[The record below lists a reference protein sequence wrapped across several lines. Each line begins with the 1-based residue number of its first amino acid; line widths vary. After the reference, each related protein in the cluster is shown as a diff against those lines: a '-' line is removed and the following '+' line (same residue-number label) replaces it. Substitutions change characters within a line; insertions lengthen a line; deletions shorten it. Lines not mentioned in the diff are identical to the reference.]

1 LSDNDDK
8 PAQPASSNGTGDDS
22 IIRVEGLVKKF
33 GSVEVLRGVTFDVKK
48 GETLCILGGS
58 GGGKS
63 TLLKCMIGVE
73 PATEGEVVIDGDDIV
88 GMKEADL
95 DAVRRKFGVMF
106 QGGALLNSMTIAEN
120 VALPIGHHTK
130 LDSETIDTM
139 VKMKLHQ
146 VDLLHAADRRP
157 SAISG
162 GMQKRAAVARAL
174 ALDPKILFYDEP
186 SAGLDPIATTRIDH
200 LINKLKTT
208 MRMTNIV
215 VTHVME
221 SVQRIA
227 DHIIMLDKGQVILD
241 GTLEDLMNS
250 DDPRIKQFR
259 TGDLAGPGGGVTS
272 TEAYHRDLLM

>member
-1 LSDNDDK
+1 MSD
-8 PAQPASSNGTGDDS
+8 AVVADS
-22 IIRVEGLVKKF
+22 AIIRVNDLVKRF
-33 GSVEVLRGVTFDVKK
+33 GSVEVLRGITFDVKK

-63 TLLKCMIGVE
+63 TLLNCMIGVID
-73 PATEGEVVIDGDDIV
+73 ATEGSVVIDGDDIV
-88 GMKEADL
+88 GVSEREL
-95 DAVRRKFGVMF
+95 DVVRRKFGVMF
-106 QGGALLNSMTIAEN
+106 QGGALLNSMTIAQN
-120 VALPIGHHTK
+120 IALPIEHHTK
-130 LDSETIDTM
+130 LDADTIETM

-227 DHIIMLDKGQVILD
+227 DRIIMLDRGKVILD
-241 GTLEDLMNS
+241 GTLDDLMTS

-259 TGDLAGPGGGVTS
+259 TGDLKGPGGGATS
-272 TEAYHRDLLM
+272 TEDYHRDLLM

>member
-1 LSDNDDK
+1 M
-8 PAQPASSNGTGDDS
+8 TGRKAISEQES
-22 IIRVEGLVKKF
+22 IIVVEDLTKRF
-33 GSVEVLRGVTFDVKK
+33 GSTEVLRGISFELKR

-63 TLLKCMIGVE
+63 TLLKCMIGVLR
-73 PATEGEVVIDGDDIV
+73 ATSGRVIIDQEDTSV
-88 GMKEADL
+88 MSEREFDL
-95 DAVRRKFGVMF
+95 VRRKFGVMF
-106 QGGALLNSMTIAEN
+106 QGGALLNSMSIAQN
-120 VALPIGHHTK
+120 VALPIQYHTK
-130 LDSETIDTM
+130 LDADTIETM

-186 SAGLDPIATTRIDH
+186 SAGLDPIATTRIDQ
-200 LINKLKTT
+200 LINRLKSS
-208 MRMTNIV
+208 MRMTNVV

-227 DHIIMLDKGQVILD
+227 DHIIMLDKGRVILD
-241 GTLEDLMNS
+241 GSLDDLMGS

-259 TGDLAGPGGGVTS
+259 TGDLAGPGAGVTS
-272 TEAYHRDLLM
+272 TEDYVKDLLM